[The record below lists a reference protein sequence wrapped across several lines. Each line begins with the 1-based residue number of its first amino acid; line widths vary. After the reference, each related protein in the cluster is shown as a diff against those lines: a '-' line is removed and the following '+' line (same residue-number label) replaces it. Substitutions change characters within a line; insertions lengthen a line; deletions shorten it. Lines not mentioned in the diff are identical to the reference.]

1 MLVMRLLAA
10 MTMPNNRITLT
21 DRTQAYHD
29 LVAVVGPARS
39 KLLRPGRCWDKEDRY
54 LERASP
60 STVTRQD
67 LSGCEAPP
75 PEDNPT
81 EREYSFLPPA
91 SNACFRLLA
100 GYRPDIVNA
109 DLRRQE
115 SIPHPYRGE
124 TSLGI
129 CYVVKFPVSQ
139 HSTCRAISIMA
150 SRISLRFSPPVIAC
164 HPIPLN

>member
-54 LERASP
+54 LKRASP

-100 GYRPDIVNA
+100 GYRPEVN
-109 DLRRQE
+109 
-115 SIPHPYRGE
+115 S
-124 TSLGI
+124 
-129 CYVVKFPVSQ
+129 
-139 HSTCRAISIMA
+139 
-150 SRISLRFSPPVIAC
+150 
-164 HPIPLN
+164 

>member
-75 PEDNPT
+75 PEENPT
-81 EREYSFLPPA
+81 EREYSFLPQA

-124 TSLGI
+124 TS
-129 CYVVKFPVSQ
+129 
-139 HSTCRAISIMA
+139 
-150 SRISLRFSPPVIAC
+150 
-164 HPIPLN
+164 